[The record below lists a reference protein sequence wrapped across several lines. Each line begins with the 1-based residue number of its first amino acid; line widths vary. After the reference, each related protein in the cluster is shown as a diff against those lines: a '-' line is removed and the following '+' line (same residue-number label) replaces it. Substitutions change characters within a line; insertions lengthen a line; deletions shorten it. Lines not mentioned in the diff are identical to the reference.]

1 MNRREFINLSGGAFA
16 IASARTLFGAQPA
29 VSQDAV
35 VEPARSIIVRGS
47 YDIIVAGGG
56 PAGIAAAVAA
66 ARTGAKTLLLEAHG
80 CLGGI
85 WTSGLVGCVLDFD
98 KGGLADEIIRRLD
111 VLGARKQN
119 DSRNFHYEPEYMKF
133 VCEELCRE
141 AGVTVRLMTHVAAA
155 TKDADGRNVTAVIT
169 ESKSGREAWRA
180 KAFVD
185 CTGDGDLAA
194 RAGCSFDIGIT
205 PDGFGQPA
213 SLDALIL
220 FDDAEPLRRFFMHG
234 GSPRPREALAAEMRR
249 AGIEPSY
256 GIPTLYCIH
265 PHLGVLMSNH
275 EYKVRPDDADRLSA
289 ATLSARREIVR
300 QISALAALGGPWKGV
315 RVAATAEQIGIRCA
329 RRIHGRYT
337 LTREDLING
346 ARFEDAVCE
355 SHYPADIHALDAE
368 SGRSNPADIT
378 SIRWKPFQIPL
389 RSLHARDVDN
399 LWMAGRCISG
409 DAVAHASYRVTGSAV
424 ATGTAAGRA
433 AVEASA

>member
-1 MNRREFINLSGGAFA
+1 MEISRRGFIGGAA
-16 IASARTLFGAQPA
+16 CSAGCAACA
-29 VSQDAV
+29 VSASDAQDSV
-35 VEPARSIIVRGS
+35 MEPARSVTVRGS
-47 YDIIVAGGG
+47 YDVIVAGGG
-56 PAGIAAAVAA
+56 PAGIAAAIAA

-98 KGGLADEIIRRLD
+98 KGGLADEIIQRLD
-111 VLGARKQN
+111 AIGARKRE
-119 DSRNFHYEPEYMKF
+119 DRRNFHYEPEYMKF

-141 AGVTVRLMTHVAAA
+141 AGVSVRLMTHVAAA
-155 TKDADGRNVTAVIT
+155 SRDAAGRNIAAVIT

-180 KAFVD
+180 KAFID

-194 RAGCSFDIGIT
+194 RAGCGFDVGIT

-220 FDDAEPLRRFFMHG
+220 FDDAEALSRFFMHG

-249 AGIEPSY
+249 AGVEPSY
-256 GIPTLYCIH
+256 GIPTLYCVH
-265 PHLGVLMSNH
+265 PHMGVLMSNH
-275 EYKVRPDDADRLSA
+275 EYRVRPDNADRLSD

-300 QISALAALGGPWKGV
+300 QIAALAALGGPWKGV
-315 RVAATAEQIGIRCA
+315 RVAATAEQIGVRSA
-329 RRIHGRYT
+329 RRIHGRYM
-337 LTREDLING
+337 LTREDLVNG

-355 SHYPADIHALDAE
+355 SRYPADIHALDAKA
-368 SGRSNPADIT
+368 GRSNPADT
-378 SIRWKPFQIPL
+378 KSIRWRPFQIPL
-389 RSLHARDVDN
+389 RSLRAKDLDN

-409 DAVAHASYRVTGSAV
+409 DAIAHASYRVTGSAV

-433 AVEASA
+433 AAEAAS